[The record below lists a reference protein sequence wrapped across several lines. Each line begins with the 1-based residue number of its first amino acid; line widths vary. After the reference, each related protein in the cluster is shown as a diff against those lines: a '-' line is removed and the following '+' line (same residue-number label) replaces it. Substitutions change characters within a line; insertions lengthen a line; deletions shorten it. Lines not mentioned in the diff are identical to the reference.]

1 MHGPEL
7 KAVWV
12 FVLREITWSVK
23 GAPSVLL
30 QSFWTT
36 SIYRIWYFKRSA
48 FITIFSDIC
57 TAHVHLRRNGY
68 FWTCGVN
75 LDTNMVG
82 YVTNL
87 ATKFQHPT
95 PIRSWFMTYNVSHW
109 LPLKMHLQPL
119 RMRRITLLVSMG
131 SNPWPRFAYSLY
143 NFYGA
148 TTMIKGRL
156 LSSVPNAKAL
166 DGIISCMW
174 PCNLDL
180 WPFDLEQL

>member
-1 MHGPEL
+1 MCFAKSRDLL
-7 KAVWV
+7 K
-12 FVLREITWSVK
+12 VLQVSYCSRSGRRRFTVYCTCI
-23 GAPSVLL
+23 L
-30 QSFWTT
+30 
-36 SIYRIWYFKRSA
+36 YCSA

-148 TTMIKGRL
+148 TTMIKGPL
-156 LSSVPNAKAL
+156 LSSVPNAKAV
-166 DGIISCMW
+166 DGIISCTW

>member
-1 MHGPEL
+1 MLCAKRMHGPEL

-12 FVLREITWSVK
+12 FVLCEITWSVK

-36 SIYRIWYFKRSA
+36 SIYRILYFKRSA
-48 FITIFSDIC
+48 FITIFSDIF

-95 PIRSWFMTYNVSHW
+95 PIRSWFITFPLVTIENAFAATAHAPNHVTGEYGVRSLAQICLFAVQLLWGYNDDKGSF
-109 LPLKMHLQPL
+109 
-119 RMRRITLLVSMG
+119 TLER
-131 SNPWPRFAYSLY
+131 PQ
-143 NFYGA
+143 
-148 TTMIKGRL
+148 
-156 LSSVPNAKAL
+156 
-166 DGIISCMW
+166 C
-174 PCNLDL
+174 
-180 WPFDLEQL
+180 